1 MSDEIKQTLVLG
13 IQYDG
18 TLYAGWQKQPNAL
31 AIQEVIENAMLELT
45 GTNFSVVAAGRTDA
59 GVHARNMITHT
70 CMKAEITIPQDK
82 IAIAINSLLPNDIRI
97 NFAKIVDGKFHA
109 RFDALKREYT
119 YNLVTSYN
127 VFQSRYA
134 YYYKFPIDTEIL
146 FESSKI
152 FVRKADF
159 TTFSKHNPDLNN
171 PICDV
176 VICEWTAINDE
187 HFVLRIR
194 ANHFL
199 YGMVRSLVGA
209 MLDAARGKRTI
220 QELED
225 SLHKCDRNLSSPLAP
240 AHGLFFEK
248 AYYPES
254 LAIQLFKKQ

>member
-1 MSDEIKQTLVLG
+1 MNDGIKQTLVLG

-31 AIQEVIENAMLELT
+31 AVQEVIENAILELT
-45 GTNFSVVAAGRTDA
+45 GINFSVIAAGRTDA

-70 CMKAEITIPQDK
+70 CMKSEITIPQDK

-97 NFAKIVDGKFHA
+97 NFVRIIDGKFHA

-119 YNLVTSYN
+119 YNLLTEYN

-134 YYYKFPIDTEIL
+134 YFYKFPIDKEIL
-146 FESSKI
+146 FESGKI

-176 VICEWTAINDE
+176 DICEWSAISNV
-187 HFVLRIR
+187 HFQLRIR
-194 ANHFL
+194 SNHFL

-209 MLDAARGKRTI
+209 MLDAARGKRAIT
-220 QELED
+220 ELVEA
-225 SLHKCDRNLSSPLAP
+225 LLKCDRHLSSPLAP
-240 AHGLFFEK
+240 AQGLFFEK
-248 AYYPES
+248 AYYPE
-254 LAIQLFKKQ
+254 LFQDNLLKKQ